1 MYVSH
6 QQQRVVQQQRLREVS
21 ERNQTRPE
29 GSRKHPHKEEQQHLL
44 GRLFALALKL
54 A

>member
-6 QQQRVVQQQRLREVS
+6 QQQRIVQQQRLREVS

-29 GSRKHPHKEEQQHLL
+29 GSRKHPHKEEQGTCLVDSLHLP
-44 GRLFALALKL
+44 
-54 A
+54 